1 MFPNRSKQPSKRFW
15 RQEELIELNNLHLF
29 NTDKGIIDIISAI
42 AGGLVGFLFGKL
54 DGMFYAL
61 VAFMTLD
68 YISGVIVAFMEKK
81 LSSEVGFRGICKK
94 ILIFIVVAVANI
106 IDVQI
111 LDNSSVLRTGVIF
124 IFLANEGLSILENSA
139 AMGLPIPKALSKAL
153 TQLKQNSGNDSKDD
167 ENKTN
172 EK

>member
-1 MFPNRSKQPSKRFW
+1 M
-15 RQEELIELNNLHLF
+15 
-29 NTDKGIIDIISAI
+29 
-42 AGGLVGFLFGKL
+42 
-54 DGMFYAL
+54 
-61 VAFMTLD
+61 
-68 YISGVIVAFMEKK
+68 
-81 LSSEVGFRGICKK
+81 
-94 ILIFIVVAVANI
+94 AVANI